1 MMNKV
6 ERLTLQQQIESLT
19 IVLEHWLP
27 VLEQMELIKSNL
39 ENLPTELEKI
49 QQNLNTQKRKQAKSK
64 NEELSGT
71 ISVNKD
77 ANNQKILYSKLKNI
91 LGSLEAE
98 TPRLILLGENIDDL
112 VCLREII
119 EALQERIEIQSN
131 NDYGAEFQSIKG
143 KEQKEEQ
150 NNIFRYIS
158 HSWQN
163 LRNQTKV
170 NHKIKLTLVFGL
182 LLSWNLLSNFI
193 YTQTVNKNVDNQ
205 VTNMK
210 NRLEK
215 LESDRLLDS
224 IEKQ

>member
-19 IVLEHWLP
+19 IILEHWLP

-49 QQNLNTQKRKQAKSK
+49 QQNLNNQKRKQTKSK
-64 NEELSGT
+64 NEELSGM
-71 ISVNKD
+71 IAFNKE
-77 ANNQKILYSKLKNI
+77 ANTQKMLNLKLKNI
-91 LGSLEAE
+91 LTSLDAE
-98 TPRLILLGENIDDL
+98 TPRLIRLGENINNL

-131 NDYGAEFQSIKG
+131 NDDDAGFQLREK
-143 KEQKEEQ
+143 KEQ
-150 NNIFRYIS
+150 NNIFKYIR

-163 LRNQTKV
+163 LSNQTKF
-170 NHKIKLTLVFGL
+170 NRKIKLTLVFGL

-193 YTQTVNKNVDNQ
+193 YTQTVNKNIDNK
-205 VTNMK
+205 VTNMET
-210 NRLEK
+210 RLET
-215 LESDRLLDS
+215 LERDRLSD
-224 IEKQ
+224 